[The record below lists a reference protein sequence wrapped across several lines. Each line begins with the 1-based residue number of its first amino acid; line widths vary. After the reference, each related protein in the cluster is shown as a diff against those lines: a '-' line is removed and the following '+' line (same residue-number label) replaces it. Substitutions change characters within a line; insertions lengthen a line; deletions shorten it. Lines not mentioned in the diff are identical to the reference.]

1 MKTFLRMLL
10 ATTLLAAT
18 IPVLA
23 AEEESSAQPATEK
36 MEPLPEEYS
45 CMFCH
50 GSEGTLAEAD
60 DTKHL
65 VVTEEQLL
73 ADIHWQKGLRCHDC
87 HGGNPLLDEY
97 TDHRDDPTFQERVM
111 VTPAD
116 IPKFCGHC
124 HSDLE
129 YMRRYAPSSRTDQE
143 AEYRTSGHG
152 KRLKEAQEKY
162 EKALEEYNAK
172 GGEGE
177 PPVFQELD
185 VATCISCHGRH
196 GILAVDDQNS
206 PVYAGHVAETCSH
219 CHSDK
224 ERMAGRTYGD
234 PPRPIGY
241 RQYDRWR
248 ESVHGKAMLEKGD
261 MSAPTCN
268 DCHGNHGAMPPG
280 VDSVANACGNCHGK
294 VAKLFAET
302 SMKHKFEESGLPG
315 CAQCHGSHQTL
326 SPTDEMLGM
335 QEGGVCAECHK
346 KEQFGATLAGAEAA
360 QDMRTGLE
368 NLKREIAEAE
378 KKIREAER
386 LGMEVRGP
394 RFDLRQAFDALTNAR
409 SMIHSFAWEPVQKAL
424 DEGLE
429 VTEKVKG
436 LAESALAEHAS
447 RRVWLGASLVPI
459 GVVIVLLLLY
469 IRSLPIPAKASDEK
483 GAA

>member
-1 MKTFLRMLL
+1 MRSLRRILL
-10 ATTLLAAT
+10 ALVLSLAASAMVKAQEKDT
-18 IPVLA
+18 APPA
-23 AEEESSAQPATEK
+23 AKET
-36 MEPLPEEYS
+36 EPLPEEYS

-65 VVTEEQLL
+65 VITEEHLL

-87 HGGNPLLDEY
+87 HGGSPILDDY
-97 TDHRDDPTFQERVM
+97 TDHRDDSTFQERVM

-116 IPKFCGHC
+116 IPKFCGRC

-152 KRLKEAQEKY
+152 KRLRKAREEH
-162 EKALEEYNAK
+162 EKALEAHKEK

-177 PPVFQELD
+177 PPAFQD
-185 VATCISCHGRH
+185 PNVATCISCHGKH
-196 GILAVDDQNS
+196 GILAVNDQNS

-224 ERMAGRTYGD
+224 ELMADLTYGD
-234 PPRPIGY
+234 PPRLIGY

-302 SMKHKFEESGLPG
+302 SMKHKFEEAGLPG
-315 CAQCHGSHQTL
+315 CAQCHGNHQTL

-335 QEGGVCAECHK
+335 QEGGVCAECHEK
-346 KEQFGATLAGAEAA
+346 NQHGATVAGAEAA
-360 QDMRTGLE
+360 RAMREGLDD
-368 NLKREIAEAE
+368 LKREIAEAE
-378 KKIREAER
+378 KKIKEAER

-409 SMIHSFAWEPVQKAL
+409 SMIHSFAWEPVQEAL

-429 VTEKVKG
+429 VTGEVKG
-436 LAESALAEHAS
+436 LAEAALAEHTY
-447 RRVWLGASLVPI
+447 RRVWLGATLVPI
-459 GVVIVLLLLY
+459 GIVIVLLLLY
-469 IRSLPIPAKASDEK
+469 IRSLPMPSKSTYEK
-483 GAA
+483 GAS